1 MSKEEIRPEK
11 IEEIKTVWNNPEIK
25 TNREKLIHLFNDCK
39 KVEQGYTIKE
49 FANAIFPE
57 NMIASQT
64 EEESDRDKQITK
76 YIERMLTS
84 FSQDMINHRIALT
97 SKYVEG
103 VYVYYNAVEDTKA
116 RHDLVKGAK
125 MHLGMEK
132 KINQSFD
139 TFERR
144 NPKSN
149 N

>member
-1 MSKEEIRPEK
+1 MGKEEKMPVRPEK
-11 IEEIKTVWNNPEIK
+11 IEEIRSVWNNPEFK
-25 TNREKLIHLFNDCK
+25 TNRDKLIHLFNDCK
-39 KVEQGYTIKE
+39 KVEQGYTVRE

-57 NMIASQT
+57 KMSQM
-64 EEESDRDKQITK
+64 EEETNRDKQITK

-103 VYVYYNAVEDTKA
+103 VYVYYNAVEDSAA

-125 MHLGMEK
+125 THLGIEK

-139 TFERR
+139 AFERR
-144 NPKSN
+144 NPKK
-149 N
+149 